1 MDYIIGIIGMFIAS
15 LLFGLSTHALL
26 CSTDVELYK
35 NNKYNENRKTVEIGV
50 KWIFWRSRK
59 DNEKEIFY
67 LVFVHELINLLFIM
81 VSTVSMVISIICNQD
96 IIILIALI
104 LSFVYFCYIILLNY
118 FLKKR

>member
-1 MDYIIGIIGMFIAS
+1 MDYISIISMYIAG
-15 LLFGLSTHALL
+15 LLFCLSAHALL
-26 CSTDVELYK
+26 CTIDVELYK
-35 NNKYNENRKTVEIGV
+35 NNKYNENRKIV
-50 KWIFWRSRK
+50 KMGAKWLFWRSRK

-81 VSTVSMVISIICNQD
+81 VSTVSMVISIIYNQD

-104 LSFVYFCYIILLNY
+104 LNFVYFCYIILLNY

>member
-35 NNKYNENRKTVEIGV
+35 NNKYNENRKTVKIGV

-81 VSTVSMVISIICNQD
+81 VSTVSMVILICNQD